1 MFFPKPL
8 HPIGFLPTFTF
19 TEAAITIKTM
29 IMPRGL
35 TDAELVDLL
44 KRDSEAAFSEI
55 YGRYWG
61 KLLAVAINRLDDEQ
75 EAEECVQDVRTSLWL
90 RRSDINIKHTLSTY
104 LGAAMKYQVIKRLDV
119 RYRRRHQLALA
130 LGDEHKEDSPEAALF
145 KKELMARIEAT
156 VCTLPEKC
164 RMVYRMSREEDK
176 SNKEIAE
183 ALGISEKTV
192 EGHITRAL
200 NDIRSNL
207 HLIIPAVLL
216 SQWMHLW

>member
-1 MFFPKPL
+1 
-8 HPIGFLPTFTF
+8 
-19 TEAAITIKTM
+19 M

-75 EAEECVQDVRTSLWL
+75 EAEECVQDVMTSLWL

-145 KKELMARIEAT
+145 KKRADGTYRGHRMYIARKMPHGIPHE
-156 VCTLPEKC
+156 
-164 RMVYRMSREEDK
+164 SRRRQK
-176 SNKEIAE
+176 
-183 ALGISEKTV
+183 
-192 EGHITRAL
+192 
-200 NDIRSNL
+200 
-207 HLIIPAVLL
+207 
-216 SQWMHLW
+216 Q